1 MIRRFV
7 EQKEVDLREQHARE
21 HRPVLLPAAE
31 FMNRP
36 LPIRFRE
43 ANAGQHTFYLRV
55 KFVAVR
61 VLVVVLQRCIF
72 FEQAFMIGRLIA
84 EIVLDGPHLPLDL
97 QHLGK
102 RRLDVI
108 EQRHSRLG
116 IEMLADVADR
126 EPGCANDL
134 AAIGFLLVQQ
144 QLEERRL
151 SGADEADFLGRIV
164 LPRDAAEDVVRT
176 IRFLDVFE
184 AIKHGLTVN
193 S

>member
-1 MIRRFV
+1 
-7 EQKEVDLREQHARE
+7 
-21 HRPVLLPAAE
+21 
-31 FMNRP
+31 
-36 LPIRFRE
+36 
-43 ANAGQHTFYLRV
+43 
-55 KFVAVR
+55 
-61 VLVVVLQRCIF
+61 
-72 FEQAFMIGRLIA
+72 
-84 EIVLDGPHLPLDL
+84 
-97 QHLGK
+97 
-102 RRLDVI
+102 
-108 EQRHSRLG
+108 
-116 IEMLADVADR
+116 MLADVADR

-151 SGADEADFLGRIV
+151 SGAVAADEADFLGRIV